1 MIAPDGKTA
10 EIDQNAPMTEQSQ
23 DTPLASG
30 QTGAPAEDS
39 AGSVATVAQ
48 TAVER
53 LRRMIEAGEFA
64 VGEALM
70 PQRQLARELNVSRAT
85 LREALSILATV
96 GLVSIE
102 PGRGTFVR
110 DPSAVAESGSTM
122 SWRFSARYSPAE
134 VYQVRYIAE
143 SQAAQLAAMTLTA
156 PEINLLKDNLQAF
169 RTAAQTFDVEAFARV
184 DFEFHAMI
192 MRFSRNRLL
201 CDIHHSFA
209 KVLIESTKLP
219 ITREKLWD
227 PVAEHERVI
236 EAFVMNDPE
245 GAGYYMRRH
254 LSRTA
259 HRVGISI
266 VELV

>member
-1 MIAPDGKTA
+1 MIRIPDLIAKRLQGS
-10 EIDQNAPMTEQSQ
+10 MTVETESQ
-23 DTPLASG
+23 DIDPGLTGTIANTPSTPNATLA
-30 QTGAPAEDS
+30 QL
-39 AGSVATVAQ
+39 
-48 TAVER
+48 AVGK
-53 LRRMIEAGEFA
+53 LRKMIEDGELVA
-64 VGEALM
+64 GEALVA
-70 PQRQLARELNVSRAT
+70 QRQLARELNVSRAT

-110 DPSAVAESGSTM
+110 DPNTVAESGSAM

-134 VYQVRYIAE
+134 VYQVRYIVE
-143 SQAAQLAAMTLTA
+143 SQAAQLAATTLTA
-156 PEINLLKDNLQAF
+156 PEIGLLKDNLQAF
-169 RTAAQTFDVEAFARV
+169 RTAAQQFDVEAFAQV

-201 CDIHHSFA
+201 SDIHHSYA
-209 KVLIESTKLP
+209 NVLIESTRLP

-227 PVAEHERVI
+227 PVAEHERIV
-236 EAFVMNDPE
+236 EALVMNDPE

-259 HRVGISI
+259 HRAGVSI
-266 VELV
+266 VERV

>member
-1 MIAPDGKTA
+1 MTA
-10 EIDQNAPMTEQSQ
+10 DTNSQ
-23 DTPLASG
+23 DIDTGLTGRGSSDPSTPNASLA
-30 QTGAPAEDS
+30 QL
-39 AGSVATVAQ
+39 
-48 TAVER
+48 AVVK
-53 LRRMIEAGEFA
+53 LRKMIEDGELVA
-64 VGEALM
+64 GEALVA
-70 PQRQLARELNVSRAT
+70 QRQLARELNVSRAT

-110 DPSAVAESGSTM
+110 DPNAVAESGAAM

-156 PEINLLKDNLQAF
+156 PEIDLLKDNLQAF
-169 RTAAQTFDVEAFARV
+169 RTAARLFDVEAFAQV

-201 CDIHHSFA
+201 SDIHHSYA
-209 KVLIESTKLP
+209 SVLIESTRLP

-227 PVAEHERVI
+227 PVAEHERVV
-236 EAFVMNDPE
+236 EALVMNDPE